1 MKHSRSTLVLTVL
14 LSALLATASYAAPKS
29 GDVKKSDVATY
40 KAREKCIADAM
51 AAVPGNPTD
60 ESGVMSLRTSKYKDC
75 AKRMGFKP

>member
-1 MKHSRSTLVLTVL
+1 MKHSRPTLVLTVL
-14 LSALLATASYAAPKS
+14 LSTLLATASYAVPKS
-29 GDVKKSDVATY
+29 SDASKSDVATY

-60 ESGVMSLRTSKYKDC
+60 ESGVMSLRTGKYREC